1 MGAVSEAQADGSERV
16 DVPSVTRERL
26 EAFGSE
32 VLAGAMKL
40 PVQMVNGG
48 LYLRGLI
55 EQGPRKSLV
64 RSLMV
69 ARLGEE
75 ADYQS
80 MQQFLAVSPWD
91 PALVMRAV
99 AERVVPAIDV
109 QAWVLD
115 DTGFVKDGKHSPGVK
130 RQYSGTLGKIGNCRR
145 RVAARRRRH
154 RDSAVGVGVVSAR
167 GVV

>member
-1 MGAVSEAQADGSERV
+1 MGAVNEAQADGSEPV

-32 VLAGAMKL
+32 VLADAMKL

-55 EQGPRKSLV
+55 EQGPRKSLEP
-64 RSLMV
+64 MV

-80 MQQFLAVSPWD
+80 MQQFLAVSGLAPEDRSD
-91 PALVMRAV
+91 PCERFSRPGSWTRKEPIAREATQAYAGADHPQVARGRA
-99 AERVVPAIDV
+99 
-109 QAWVLD
+109 
-115 DTGFVKDGKHSPGVK
+115 
-130 RQYSGTLGKIGNCRR
+130 
-145 RVAARRRRH
+145 AARRGEDDRGGGEGAGGLRADVSSVAGAVRR
-154 RDSAVGVGVVSAR
+154 DEG
-167 GVV
+167 

>member
-40 PVQMVNGG
+40 PVQMANGG

-55 EQGPRKSLV
+55 EQGPRKSLEP
-64 RSLMV
+64 MV

-75 ADYQS
+75 ADYQ
-80 MQQFLAVSPWD
+80 
-91 PALVMRAV
+91 
-99 AERVVPAIDV
+99 
-109 QAWVLD
+109 
-115 DTGFVKDGKHSPGVK
+115 T
-130 RQYSGTLGKIGNCRR
+130 
-145 RVAARRRRH
+145 
-154 RDSAVGVGVVSAR
+154 
-167 GVV
+167 